1 MLFRSL
7 IGLQVAVAVM
17 VVGALLMFLVMHFIR
32 RDGLHHPHMAAFHA
46 ELDH

>member
-1 MLFRSL
+1 
-7 IGLQVAVAVM
+7 
-17 VVGALLMFLVMHFIR
+17 MFLVMHFIR